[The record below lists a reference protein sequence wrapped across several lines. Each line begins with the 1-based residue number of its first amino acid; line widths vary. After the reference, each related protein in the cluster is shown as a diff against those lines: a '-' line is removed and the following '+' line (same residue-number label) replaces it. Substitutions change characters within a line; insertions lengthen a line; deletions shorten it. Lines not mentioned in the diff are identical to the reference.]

1 MPGGDSGR
9 SVIPSFLCDVIVYS
23 EKWIYYSRMADEN
36 LRLFSSERIMKYLKR
51 NIDLYL
57 EEWRRICA
65 AAEAF

>member
-9 SVIPSFLCDVIVYS
+9 SVIPSFLYDVIVYS

-36 LRLFSSERIMKYLKR
+36 LRLFSSEGIMKYLKR